1 MEKLAP
7 NKKKKLFDEELQSNL
22 MLSMKYSSNSY
33 ELEKIFN
40 QLYDNMTKILWNNF
54 TRKYIPPLNHDEMRD
69 VFQDSWIKVLDSR
82 NSFDDTKKAYT
93 WVYTIFKNMII
104 DRIRFFDRKKTQ
116 SIENNSED
124 HEDYHLEF
132 KADRNSDA
140 DFNLI
145 RNEKLYHIKKAINEL
160 DDELDRIII
169 IKRIVEQKKFDE
181 ISKELDMPIATIH
194 YKLNKSLDK
203 LRNKLNFLI
212 N

>member
-1 MEKLAP
+1 MEILNP
-7 NKKKKLFDEELQSNL
+7 IKKKKNYDEDLQSNL
-22 MLSMKYSSNSY
+22 MLGLKYSSNSY
-33 ELEKIFN
+33 DMEKIFN
-40 QLYDNMTKILWNNF
+40 QLYDNMTKVLWNNF

-82 NSFDDTKKAYT
+82 TSFDDSKKAYT

-116 SIENNSED
+116 SIDKNSDDNED
-124 HEDYHLEF
+124 FQMEF

-145 RNEKLYHIKKAINEL
+145 RNEKLFHIKKAINEL
-160 DDELDRIII
+160 DDDLDRTII
-169 IKRIVEQKKFDE
+169 IKRIIEQKKFDE
-181 ISKELDMPIATIH
+181 ISKELNIPIATIH